1 MRTIYPLDMETIL
14 QSIKKTNRLVI
25 VHEDNLTSGFGAE
38 ISARIADEGFEL
50 LDAPIKRVASKDV
63 PVAYSSILENELL
76 VQTSWIESAL
86 QEIVLY

>member
-1 MRTIYPLDMETIL
+1 M
-14 QSIKKTNRLVI
+14 V
-25 VHEDNLTSGFGAE
+25 VHEDNMNNGFGGE
-38 ISARIADEGFEL
+38 IAARISDEGFEY

-86 QEIVLY
+86 QEIIHY